1 MKTSRVA
8 IIGAGFSGLTLALE
22 LVRLG
27 VQVEIFEAKSQAGGL
42 IQSRKGQ
49 VLVETAAHA
58 LLASQDVEDLFTDLG
73 VVPVQAGFVSKSK
86 WIFRHKARKW
96 PLAAIETAQTLWAL
110 ARAKWAGALLP
121 RSFESLSAW
130 ADRNA
135 LSKFRE
141 LMLAPALQGVYGSQ
155 PENLAASL
163 VLGALFTPEL
173 RLRKGKSRG
182 SLAPKHGMQELIDQ
196 MVETLK
202 SRQARFHFQT
212 VASVESLQNSFDAVI
227 VAASARGAA
236 EILKDST
243 PHLAAKLRGLP
254 MVSLLTV
261 TLGSMPASSR
271 IQGFGC
277 LFPRKEKFHSLGVLF
292 NSDLFENRGPLE
304 NETWIFPETALGKT
318 DSEVLSDLLE
328 DRRRLCDEEFKFQF
342 AEVIR
347 WPAVL
352 PLYGSELESLLRSDV
367 FERQQSSL
375 KNTALQIFHQGARV
389 RESEKP
395 LYLSGNYLGGIGLT
409 KILSYNK
416 RLAVKIYQELCGG
429 LK

>member
-1 MKTSRVA
+1 MKTLRIA
-8 IIGAGFSGLTLALE
+8 MIGAGFSGLTLALE
-22 LVRLG
+22 LVRWG
-27 VQVEIFEAKSQAGGL
+27 VQVEVFEAKAQAGGL
-42 IQSRKGQ
+42 IQSRQDQ

-58 LLASQDVEDLFTDLG
+58 LLASQDVEDLFKELG
-73 VVPVQAGFVSKSK
+73 LVPVKAGFVSKAK
-86 WIFRHKARKW
+86 WIFRNKARKW
-96 PLAAIETAQTLWAL
+96 PLSIIETAQMLWAL
-110 ARAKWAGALLP
+110 ARAKWAGALRP
-121 RSFESLSAW
+121 RSFESLSTW

-141 LMLAPALQGVYGSQ
+141 LMLAPALQGVYGTQ

-163 VLGALFTPEL
+163 VLGALLTPEL
-173 RLRKGKSRG
+173 RLKKGKSRG
-182 SLAPKHGMQELIDQ
+182 SLAPKNGMQELIDQ

-202 SRQARFHFQT
+202 TRQVRFHFQT
-212 VASVESLQNSFDAVI
+212 VAAIESLQTSFDAVI
-227 VAASARGAA
+227 VAASARSAG
-236 EILKDST
+236 EILKDSA
-243 PHLAAKLRGLP
+243 PQLAAKLRDLP
-254 MVSLLTV
+254 TVSLLTV

-304 NETWIFPETALGKT
+304 NETWIFPEAALVKT
-318 DSEVLSDLLE
+318 DSEILSDLLV

-342 AEVIR
+342 SEIIR

-352 PLYGSELESLLRSDV
+352 PLYGSELENLLRSDA
-367 FERQQSSL
+367 FERQQSSIDP
-375 KNTALQIFHQGARV
+375 KALQVFHQGACV
-389 RESEKP
+389 QESEKP
-395 LYLSGNYLGGIGLT
+395 LYLTGNYLGGIGLT

-416 RLAVKIYQELCGG
+416 RLARKIYQDLSGG